1 MKKNKD
7 FFNRFKYIYLSL
19 VTFLTFNLLN
29 TKFSY
34 AEEVGVA
41 DTGGKFIVAFNDL
54 SNFIGVLTNGYLAFA
69 MLSGIAVLL
78 YHIVQLALHGSNP
91 KERTNI
97 LRNLFS
103 CIICIGLLGSLGLV
117 MSLILFYVGV

>member
-7 FFNRFKYIYLSL
+7 FLNRFKCIYLSMI
-19 VTFLTFNLLN
+19 TFLTFNLLN

-34 AEEVGVA
+34 AVVEE
-41 DTGGKFIVAFNDL
+41 DTGAKFIVAFNDL
-54 SNFIGVLTNGYLAFA
+54 SNFISVLTNGYLAFA
-69 MLSGIAVLL
+69 MLSGIGVLL

-91 KERTNI
+91 KERSNI
-97 LRNLFS
+97 LKNLFS